1 MKARR
6 EFIDSMAANVAW
18 ARGMAIT
25 AAVAAGLFV
34 LYPIALALRAV
45 WRWA

>member
-6 EFIDSMAANVAW
+6 EYIEATEASLAW
-18 ARGMAIT
+18 AHGIAIT
-25 AAVAAGLFV
+25 CAVAVGLFV
-34 LYPIALALRAV
+34 IYPVALVLRAV

>member
-6 EFIDSMAANVAW
+6 EFIDATEANLAW
-18 ARGMAIT
+18 ARGIAIT
-25 AAVAAGLFV
+25 CAVAVGLFV
-34 LYPIALALRAV
+34 LYPIALVLRAV